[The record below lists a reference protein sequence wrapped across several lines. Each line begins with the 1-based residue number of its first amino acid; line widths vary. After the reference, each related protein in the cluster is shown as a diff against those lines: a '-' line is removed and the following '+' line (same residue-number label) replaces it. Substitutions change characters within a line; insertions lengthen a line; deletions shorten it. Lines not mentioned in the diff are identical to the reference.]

1 MNISRLITF
10 ASGIV
15 FIIILYLII
24 YYALKIMYKDVKT
37 GGKRNT
43 NSNSN
48 LNQYGLEITKAG
60 GNEDLEEESVMLI
73 RGDVTIGRMDDN
85 SIVLS
90 EPFVSAHHARVYA
103 KNNTL
108 YIEDLNSTNG
118 IYVNEEKVQEK
129 IKLSTGD
136 EIKIGSAI
144 FTVLRADKL

>member
-1 MNISRLITF
+1 MNISKLITF

-24 YYALKIMYKDVKT
+24 YYSLKIMYKDVKT
-37 GGKRNT
+37 GGKKNT
-43 NSNSN
+43 NPN
-48 LNQYGLEITKAG
+48 LNKYGLEITKAG

-85 SIVLS
+85 SIILS
-90 EPFVSAHHARVYA
+90 EPFVSGHHARVYA

-118 IYVNEEKVQEK
+118 IYVNEEKVEGK
-129 IKLSTGD
+129 IKLTTGD

>member
-1 MNISRLITF
+1 MSFGKLVTF
-10 ASGIV
+10 VFGII
-15 FIIILYLII
+15 FIILLYVII

-37 GGKRNT
+37 GGKKNT
-43 NSNSN
+43 NPN
-48 LNQYGLEITKAG
+48 LNKYGLEITKAG

-85 SIVLS
+85 AIILS
-90 EPFVSAHHARVYA
+90 EPFVSGHHARVYA

-118 IYVNEEKVQEK
+118 IYVNDEKVEGK
-129 IKLSTGD
+129 IKLTTGD

>member
-1 MNISRLITF
+1 MNISKLITF

-37 GGKRNT
+37 GGKKNT
-43 NSNSN
+43 NPN
-48 LNQYGLEITKAG
+48 LNKYGLEITKAG
-60 GNEDLEEESVMLI
+60 GNEDLEEDSVMLI

-85 SIVLS
+85 AIILS
-90 EPFVSAHHARVYA
+90 EPFVSAHHARVYV

-118 IYVNEEKVQEK
+118 IYVNEEKVEGK
-129 IKLSTGD
+129 IKLTTGD

>member
-1 MNISRLITF
+1 MNIGKLITF

-37 GGKRNT
+37 GGKKNT
-43 NSNSN
+43 NPN
-48 LNQYGLEITKAG
+48 LNKYGLEITKAG

-73 RGDVTIGRMDDN
+73 RGDVTIGRKDDN
-85 SIVLS
+85 AIILS
-90 EPFVSAHHARVYA
+90 EPFVSGHHARVYT

-118 IYVNEEKVQEK
+118 IYVNDEKVQGK
-129 IKLSTGD
+129 TKLITDD

>member
-1 MNISRLITF
+1 MNISKLITF

-37 GGKRNT
+37 GGKKNT
-43 NSNSN
+43 NPN
-48 LNQYGLEITKAG
+48 LNKYGLEITKAG

-85 SIVLS
+85 SIILS
-90 EPFVSAHHARVYA
+90 EPFVSGHHARVYA

-108 YIEDLNSTNG
+108 YIEDLKSTNG
-118 IYVNEEKVQEK
+118 IYVNEEKVEGK
-129 IKLSTGD
+129 IKLTTGD

>member
-1 MNISRLITF
+1 MNISKLITF

-37 GGKRNT
+37 GGKKNT
-43 NSNSN
+43 NPN
-48 LNQYGLEITKAG
+48 LNKYGLEITKAG

-85 SIVLS
+85 SIILS
-90 EPFVSAHHARVYA
+90 EPFVSGHHARVYA

-118 IYVNEEKVQEK
+118 IYVNEEKVEGK
-129 IKLSTGD
+129 IKLTTGD

-144 FTVLRADKL
+144 FTLLRADKL

>member
-37 GGKRNT
+37 GGKKNT
-43 NSNSN
+43 NPN
-48 LNQYGLEITKAG
+48 LNKYGLEITKAG

-85 SIVLS
+85 AIILS
-90 EPFVSAHHARVYA
+90 EPFV
-103 KNNTL
+103 
-108 YIEDLNSTNG
+108 
-118 IYVNEEKVQEK
+118 
-129 IKLSTGD
+129 
-136 EIKIGSAI
+136 
-144 FTVLRADKL
+144 

>member
-1 MNISRLITF
+1 MSISKIMAF
-10 ASGIV
+10 VFGIAFIV
-15 FIIILYLII
+15 FLYGII
-24 YYALKIMYKDVKT
+24 YYSLKIMYKDVKT
-37 GGKRNT
+37 GGKKNT
-43 NSNSN
+43 NPN
-48 LNQYGLEITKAG
+48 LNKYGLEITKAG

-85 SIVLS
+85 SIILS
-90 EPFVSAHHARVYA
+90 EPFVSGHHARVYA

-118 IYVNEEKVQEK
+118 IYVNEEKVEGK
-129 IKLSTGD
+129 IKLTTGD

>member
-37 GGKRNT
+37 GGKKNT
-43 NSNSN
+43 NPN
-48 LNQYGLEITKAG
+48 LNKYGLEITKAG

-85 SIVLS
+85 AIILS
-90 EPFVSAHHARVYA
+90 EPFVSGHHARVYA

-118 IYVNEEKVQEK
+118 IYVNDEKVEGK
-129 IKLSTGD
+129 IKLTTGD

-144 FTVLRADKL
+144 FTVLRSDKL

>member
-1 MNISRLITF
+1 MNISKLITF

-37 GGKRNT
+37 GGKKNT
-43 NSNSN
+43 NPN
-48 LNQYGLEITKAG
+48 LNKYGLEITKAG

-85 SIVLS
+85 SIILS
-90 EPFVSAHHARVYA
+90 EPFVSGHHARVYA

-108 YIEDLNSTNG
+108 YIEDLKSTNG
-118 IYVNEEKVQEK
+118 IYVNEEKVEGK
-129 IKLSTGD
+129 IKLTAGD

>member
-1 MNISRLITF
+1 MNISKLITF

-24 YYALKIMYKDVKT
+24 YYALKLMYKDVKT
-37 GGKRNT
+37 GGKKNT
-43 NSNSN
+43 NPN
-48 LNQYGLEITKAG
+48 LNKYGLEITKAG

-85 SIVLS
+85 SIILS
-90 EPFVSAHHARVYA
+90 EPFVSGHHARVYA

-118 IYVNEEKVQEK
+118 IYVNEEKVEGK
-129 IKLSTGD
+129 IKLTTGD

>member
-1 MNISRLITF
+1 MNISKLITF

-37 GGKRNT
+37 GGKKNT
-43 NSNSN
+43 NPN
-48 LNQYGLEITKAG
+48 LNKYGLEITKAG

-73 RGDVTIGRMDDN
+73 RGDVTIGRMEDN

-90 EPFVSAHHARVYA
+90 EPFVSGHHARVYA

-118 IYVNEEKVQEK
+118 IYVNQEK
-129 IKLSTGD
+129 IEGKIKLTTGD

>member
-1 MNISRLITF
+1 MNISKLITF

-37 GGKRNT
+37 GGKKNT
-43 NSNSN
+43 NPN
-48 LNQYGLEITKAG
+48 LNKYGLEITKAG

-85 SIVLS
+85 SIILS
-90 EPFVSAHHARVYA
+90 EPFVSGHHARVYA

-118 IYVNEEKVQEK
+118 IYVNEEKVEGK
-129 IKLSTGD
+129 IKLTTGD

>member
-1 MNISRLITF
+1 MNISKLITF

-37 GGKRNT
+37 GGKKNT
-43 NSNSN
+43 NPN
-48 LNQYGLEITKAG
+48 LNKYGLEITKVG

-85 SIVLS
+85 SIILS
-90 EPFVSAHHARVYA
+90 EPFVSGHHARVYA

-108 YIEDLNSTNG
+108 YIEDLKSTNG
-118 IYVNEEKVQEK
+118 IYVNEEKVEGK
-129 IKLSTGD
+129 IKLTTGD